1 MYDEIRFG
9 GKTNSGFVILPSC
22 RRLRDYKNYIC
33 RQQGFNN
40 AIIKELLDIVSKFQ
54 RIEKYSII
62 LMDEMKIQ
70 ENLVWD
76 KHTNDLTG
84 FVDLG
89 DTELNYATL
98 KKSDEL
104 ASHVLV
110 FLVRSIVNPLIFSF
124 ANFATTNVD
133 SPTFHTFGKLL
144 VSLKNVLALKLLVLL
159 VMERQQIEKCIAC
172 TST

>member
-1 MYDEIRFG
+1 
-9 GKTNSGFVILPSC
+9 
-22 RRLRDYKNYIC
+22 
-33 RQQGFNN
+33 
-40 AIIKELLDIVSKFQ
+40 
-54 RIEKYSII
+54 
-62 LMDEMKIQ
+62 MDEMKIQ

-76 KHTNDLTG
+76 KHTNDLIG

-110 FLVRSIVNPLIFSF
+110 FLVRSIVNPLKFSF

-133 SPTFHTFGKLL
+133 SLQLFTLFWKAVGTLEECVGIKVAGVTSDDSKLL
-144 VSLKNVLALKLLVLL
+144 FLF
-159 VMERQQIEKCIAC
+159 
-172 TST
+172 